1 MHKGPPGQFDILQ
14 LVFLFSSSCL
24 NKVMEKFSFSS
35 QKRVI
40 SNKYVVNCILKIC
53 EISELMGSDWPQLSD
68 KIMYIHI
75 YSHSQLL
82 TTEMKVR
89 IYKTLVKHNL
99 MYGHKLWTLA
109 Q

>member
-1 MHKGPPGQFDILQ
+1 
-14 LVFLFSSSCL
+14 
-24 NKVMEKFSFSS
+24 MEKFSFSS
-35 QKRVI
+35 QKCVI
-40 SNKYVVNCILKIC
+40 SNKYVVQCILKIC

-75 YSHSQLL
+75 CSHSQLF

-89 IYKTLVKHNL
+89 IYKTLVKHAL